1 MTPSAF
7 RREILL
13 ATASIGLLLAAPTT
27 AIGQDQYPDRLIKII
42 VPFPAGSTPDTL
54 ARIVA
59 DKLQS
64 KWSKPVIVE
73 NRPGATGNIGAEAVA
88 KAEPDG
94 YTLLVAPPPPLA
106 VNQHLFD
113 NLRFDPAAFVPITVI
128 AAAPNVLV
136 ARPGL
141 AVGSVQELI
150 ALAKSQPGKLT
161 YGSTGRGST
170 MHLSAEMLKSLAGI
184 DMVHVAYKSLPQY
197 LNDMLGGS
205 IDLAFA
211 NLIEAF
217 PLVESGRLKA
227 LGVGSAKRSALLS
240 NVPALA
246 ETIPGFV
253 STTWFAM
260 AAPPKTPPQI
270 VQKLSS
276 AIAGALREPDSMA
289 RLQNLKAT
297 PILNSPSEAAAFIAE
312 ESERWRK
319 VIVAAGIKP
328 E

>member
-1 MTPSAF
+1 
-7 RREILL
+7 
-13 ATASIGLLLAAPTT
+13 
-27 AIGQDQYPDRLIKII
+27 
-42 VPFPAGSTPDTL
+42 
-54 ARIVA
+54 
-59 DKLQS
+59 
-64 KWSKPVIVE
+64 
-73 NRPGATGNIGAEAVA
+73 
-88 KAEPDG
+88 
-94 YTLLVAPPPPLA
+94 
-106 VNQHLFD
+106 
-113 NLRFDPAAFVPITVI
+113 
-128 AAAPNVLV
+128 
-136 ARPGL
+136 
-141 AVGSVQELI
+141 
-150 ALAKSQPGKLT
+150 
-161 YGSTGRGST
+161 

-253 STTWFAM
+253 STTWFAV

-312 ESERWRK
+312 DSERWRK